1 MRCFESRGNDDECR
15 RQLERHIRCVTLVEG
30 CERQQQQ
37 YACIFFRALLTKFFV
52 PFFGLLSNILQ
63 HLYKKRRQGTNSLK
77 KGISHGILP
86 SNAGASVNMKKCMN
100 SQNFSLFFSSFFR
113 SHGIHV
119 TYKSF
124 PTLAKI
130 TNDILPSIYLSFSCI
145 LSTLVFEQKS
155 LLCERLQLIS
165 MHGIRLCGP
174 QTILICRIFMWTVFL
189 YELLSFT

>member
-15 RQLERHIRCVTLVEG
+15 RQLERHIRCVTLVVG

-63 HLYKKRRQGTNSLK
+63 HLYKKGGKERTNSLK

-130 TNDILPSIYLSFSCI
+130 TNDILLFDLFELFLHTIYAC
-145 LSTLVFEQKS
+145 V
-155 LLCERLQLIS
+155 
-165 MHGIRLCGP
+165 
-174 QTILICRIFMWTVFL
+174 
-189 YELLSFT
+189 